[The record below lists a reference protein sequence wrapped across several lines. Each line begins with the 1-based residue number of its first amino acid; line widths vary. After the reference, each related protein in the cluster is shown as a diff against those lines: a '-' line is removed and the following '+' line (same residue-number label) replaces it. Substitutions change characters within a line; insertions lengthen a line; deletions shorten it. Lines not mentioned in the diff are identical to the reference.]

1 MNQVSFGNG
10 VPTGTQVAVHS
21 VGAQSTDGESSE
33 AVAASDTMTQSAA
46 KMGYAQDAGQ
56 MSATA
61 KRTST
66 EKQAASVEI
75 SEEGWNAMED
85 YNQSAIEYSMQLL
98 ERLKESRQN
107 SKSTNTKTTKQ
118 PVNYSFRKVSAAIAR
133 AKNVNQ
139 ASNALT
145 SANSALSAL
154 RRKSASGQYND
165 DELQIA
171 INHAKK
177 MVRVARKKVQ
187 NIRRESQM
195 ESDDKG
201 TVHRKQNETGQKIVR
216 RRKKADEKE
225 DALQELQLLKKQ
237 MKTRREQ
244 EKYSH
249 RRHEGQ
255 NLMSADMEYLQKMIR
270 LLKNEGF
277 GTINN
282 TVDATVV
289 DVQAGMAG
297 MTGAGDITMETTAS
311 TEVSGCFTCQDTL

>member
-10 VPTGTQVAVHS
+10 VPTRTQVAVHS

-46 KMGYAQDAGQ
+46 EMGYAQDAGQ

-145 SANSALSAL
+145 SASSALSAL

-277 GTINN
+277 GTVNN

>member
-1 MNQVSFGNG
+1 MNQVSFRNG
-10 VPTGTQVAVHS
+10 VPTRTQVAVHS

-33 AVAASDTMTQSAA
+33 AVAASDTTTQSAA
-46 KMGYAQDAGQ
+46 EMGYAQDTGQ

-201 TVHRKQNETGQKIVR
+201 TVHRKQNETGQKIER
-216 RRKKADEKE
+216 RRK
-225 DALQELQLLKKQ
+225 
-237 MKTRREQ
+237 
-244 EKYSH
+244 
-249 RRHEGQ
+249 
-255 NLMSADMEYLQKMIR
+255 
-270 LLKNEGF
+270 
-277 GTINN
+277 
-282 TVDATVV
+282 
-289 DVQAGMAG
+289 
-297 MTGAGDITMETTAS
+297 
-311 TEVSGCFTCQDTL
+311 